1 MTRLKRPQTIVL
13 VMDSLS
19 HTRGELADAERL
31 VDTVLD
37 LEIPGYRSIHILA
50 GVLKMLIKIEIER
63 AEVSR

>member
-1 MTRLKRPQTIVL
+1 MTKQDTL
-13 VMDSLS
+13 V
-19 HTRGELADAERL
+19 DAERL

-63 AEVSR
+63 VEVSR